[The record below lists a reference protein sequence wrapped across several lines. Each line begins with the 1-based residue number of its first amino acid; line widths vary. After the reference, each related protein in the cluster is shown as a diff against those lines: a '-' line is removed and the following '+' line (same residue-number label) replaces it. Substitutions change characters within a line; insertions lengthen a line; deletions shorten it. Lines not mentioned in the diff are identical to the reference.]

1 MYYIFIFILRLTKV
15 MYICRES
22 TNLISSYIE
31 MNASIF
37 LETDCAKSGI
47 HSRILRSCHT
57 RWIYFATG

>member
-37 LETDCAKSGI
+37 LD
-47 HSRILRSCHT
+47 RLREKRDT
-57 RWIYFATG
+57 